1 MGTTLYVLALMTSLN
16 CGVDVICLRPVEAD
30 ATGRHAQTY
39 STEEACTAARDRF
52 SGQHDAKHH
61 LNLRCVP
68 ENAAVP
74 YDTQRSALNNG
85 R

>member
-1 MGTTLYVLALMTSLN
+1 MGTTLYVLALMTRIN

-30 ATGRHAQTY
+30 ARRQHAQTY
-39 STEEACTAARDRF
+39 PTEKACAAGRDRF
-52 SGQHDAKHH
+52 SGQHDAAHH
-61 LNLRCVP
+61 LDLRCVP

-74 YDTQRSALNNG
+74 YDAQRSALNNG